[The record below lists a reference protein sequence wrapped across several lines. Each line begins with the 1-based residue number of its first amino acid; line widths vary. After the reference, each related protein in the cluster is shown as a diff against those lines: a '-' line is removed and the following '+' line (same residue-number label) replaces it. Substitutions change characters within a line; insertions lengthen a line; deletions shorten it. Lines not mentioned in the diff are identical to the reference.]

1 MMPKVKMEVTLSA
14 EEINTILRK
23 ELNLTEDYK
32 INWSLKSLTHDKYD
46 DFRDAPSQTV
56 ASVTFSK

>member
-1 MMPKVKMEVTLSA
+1 MPKVKTEVTLNA

-23 ELNLTEDYK
+23 ELNLTTDYK
-32 INWSLKSLTHDKYD
+32 VNWSLKSLPHGKYD
-46 DFRDAPSQTV
+46 DFKDAPSQTV